1 MAETHVDPFSIE
13 AGESIDFVTDCLSN
27 ENADSFDW
35 KVKIALVDSSNAS
48 DNGDRKRDS
57 VAEFHGPVAADSF
70 VDLPAQMHFAWRVI
84 FCRPPTSDEFKLSV
98 IHAANQLQAIKS
110 DPRGI
115 ASGSN
120 ISKQV
125 LVNYCHALLN
135 SNEFVYV
142 D

>member
-1 MAETHVDPFSIE
+1 MSTVATQSLILMNGEYTWQQADLVAARAMSE
-13 AGESIDFVTDCLSN
+13 AVPLTTEQLENQSELHGLVTD
-27 ENADSFDW
+27 
-35 KVKIALVDSSNAS
+35 I
-48 DNGDRKRDS
+48 
-57 VAEFHGPVAADSF
+57 SF
-70 VDLPAQMHFAWRVI
+70 VDLPPQMHLAWRLI
-84 FCRPPTSDEFKLSV
+84 YCRPPTSVEFKLSL
-98 IHAANQLQAIKS
+98 IHAANQLQAIKN

-115 ASGSN
+115 APGSN